1 MDLCTKIPFMSL
13 PEKRRNELWD
23 DGVHFTH
30 AGYDLM
36 GTFIGKRLVEIIT
49 AKMNEGGEEGAED
62 TKEEIEKAGSRN
74 SELKKRGDMN
84 AELVE

>member
-1 MDLCTKIPFMSL
+1 M

-36 GTFIGKRLVEIIT
+36 GTLVGNRLIDIIT
-49 AKMNEGGEEGAED
+49 ADM
-62 TKEEIEKAGSRN
+62 KEEEEKEKDDQELEDIP
-74 SELKKRGDMN
+74 SEPIGLRKQEMK
-84 AELVE
+84 